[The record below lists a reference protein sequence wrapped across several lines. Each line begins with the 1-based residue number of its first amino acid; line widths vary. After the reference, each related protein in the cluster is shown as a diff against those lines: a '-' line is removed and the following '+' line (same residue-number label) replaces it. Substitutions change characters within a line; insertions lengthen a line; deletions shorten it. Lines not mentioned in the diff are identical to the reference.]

1 MGRGSREMKNTS
13 VNSSTP
19 LFAALAGIAC
29 SVVALAAAPARAA
42 SFQSLANDL
51 NYSLESLMDH
61 VMPQGVSDLRLGV
74 GTALVPKFEGDN
86 SHTIAVVPV
95 LSGRY
100 KDLILLDGSQVR
112 INLLDLHDSP
122 GPHPFSA
129 GPMMRLDFG
138 RHESDSPDLKG
149 LGDVGASFEM
159 GGFAQYTFGPARVR
173 TTLRQDVANGHK
185 GLVATFDA
193 GMILYRDT
201 KLRVA
206 AQTGLTWANARNMRS
221 FYGVTPVQSANS
233 GLPVYTPGGGLKSWG
248 VTVGAEYEFIQ
259 QWNVGVKI
267 DYSRELGPVADS
279 PLVRLRGTPN
289 QFSGGTFVY
298 YSF

>member
-1 MGRGSREMKNTS
+1 MKNTS
-13 VNSSTP
+13 VNSSKQP
-19 LFAALAGIAC
+19 LLSTVAGIALA
-29 SVVALAAAPARAA
+29 VAAIAKPAHAA

-61 VMPQGVSDLRLGV
+61 VMPQGVTDLRLGV
-74 GTALVPKFEGDN
+74 GTAIVPKWEGDN
-86 SHTIAVVPV
+86 SSTIAVVPV

-112 INLLDLHDSP
+112 INLLNLHNAP

-173 TTLRQDVANGHK
+173 TTIRQDVANGHK

-193 GMILYRDT
+193 GMIIYRDT
-201 KLRVA
+201 KFRVA

-221 FYGVTPVQSANS
+221 FYGVTRVQSANS
-233 GLPVYTPGGGLKSWG
+233 GLPVYTPSGGLKSWG
-248 VTVGAEYEFIQ
+248 ITVGAEYEFIQ
-259 QWNVGVKI
+259 QWSLGVKV